1 MKFPR
6 PAFNIQP
13 ILEKTGWK
21 RMAKREQLMVGSLIA
36 GIAALLFF
44 SLVFSPL
51 LDSRKRLQKSV
62 IKKQVELQEIR
73 TLQKEY
79 HSLQHQS
86 GDTLQRLTQ
95 RPESFTLFSFIE
107 QQATLAGIKQKIGYI
122 KPSNVESDGPLHESR
137 VDMKLQQITLENLVN
152 FLKGVESP
160 ENVVYTSRIS
170 IQEHGKGEGY
180 LNAVI
185 QIVTYDQ
192 GEKK

>member
-1 MKFPR
+1 MNLPR
-6 PAFNIQP
+6 PAFNIQLL
-13 ILEKTGWK
+13 LEKTGWK

-51 LDSRKRLQKSV
+51 LESRKRLQKSLV
-62 IKKQVELQEIR
+62 KKQVELQEIR
-73 TLQKEY
+73 TLRKEY
-79 HSLQHQS
+79 QSLQHQS
-86 GDTLQRLTQ
+86 GDTLQRLEQ
-95 RPESFTLFSFIE
+95 RPANFTLFSFIE
-107 QQATLAGIKQKIGYI
+107 QQATLANIKDKIGYI
-122 KPSNVESDGPLHESR
+122 KPGNVESDGPLRESR
-137 VDMKLQQITLENLVN
+137 VDMKLQQISLKNLVD

-185 QIVTYDQ
+185 QIVTYDK

>member
-1 MKFPR
+1 MNLPR

-51 LDSRKRLQKSV
+51 LDSRKRLQKSLV
-62 IKKQVELQEIR
+62 KKQVELQEIR
-73 TLQKEY
+73 TLQREY
-79 HSLQHQS
+79 QSLQHQS

-95 RPESFTLFSFIE
+95 RPGNFTLFSFIE

-122 KPSNVESDGPLHESR
+122 KPSNVESDGPLHKSR
-137 VDMKLQQITLENLVN
+137 VDMKLQQITLENLVT

-160 ENVVYTSRIS
+160 VNVVYTSRIS

-185 QIVTYDQ
+185 QIVTYDK
-192 GEKK
+192 GENK